1 MPFHNTH
8 CVYPDHGDLAAHHQT
23 IHSPNI
29 AWRTREI
36 RQKNDCLKKLED
48 WCGASFVSSMTIG
61 ESQT

>member
-1 MPFHNTH
+1 MAIWPRTIKQST
-8 CVYPDHGDLAAHHQT
+8 HQT
-23 IHSPNI
+23 LLANS
-29 AWRTREI
+29 EI